1 MNTTKK
7 TVRVHNLLL
16 LDESGSME
24 SIYSAALSGANESIQ
39 AIRKAQEIYPEQEH
53 LFSFVTFSTEL
64 DCFESRASIKTVF
77 DDVPIGDI
85 HDLTVE
91 LSRFSLNGIKL
102 NAFVCLFGFKP
113 YKE

>member
-24 SIYSAALSGANESIQ
+24 NIYYAALSGGLTLSH
-39 AIRKAQEIYPEQEH
+39 P
-53 LFSFVTFSTEL
+53 LF
-64 DCFESRASIKTVF
+64 
-77 DDVPIGDI
+77 
-85 HDLTVE
+85 E

-113 YKE
+113 YTKIARIIGIPNYSEL